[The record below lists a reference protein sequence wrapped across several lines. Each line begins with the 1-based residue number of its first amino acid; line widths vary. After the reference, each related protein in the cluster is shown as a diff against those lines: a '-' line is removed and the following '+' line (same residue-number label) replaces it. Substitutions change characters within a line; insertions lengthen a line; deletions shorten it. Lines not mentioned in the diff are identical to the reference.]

1 MEKPDIEFDG
11 ENISPDKLPQPAGWR
26 LLVGNVRIAKES
38 AGGIILTDSTQD
50 IMKFGRFVAKVLA
63 VGSECYN
70 HEKFQGG
77 VPIKDRTPK
86 RWAKVGD
93 YVIVGQYSGQD
104 IPVFEKDNFVVNL
117 KLLND
122 DEILAVVP
130 EESLSTI
137 VFN

>member
-1 MEKPDIEFDG
+1 MERTDIEFDG
-11 ENISPDKLPQPAGWR
+11 ENIDYNKLPKPSGWR
-26 LLVGNVRIAKES
+26 ILVGSVRVSKKS

-50 IMKFGRFVAKVLA
+50 IQKFGRFVAKVLA

-77 VPIKDRTPK
+77 VSIKERQPE

-93 YVIVGQYSGQD
+93 YVIVGQYAGQS
-104 IPVFEKDNFVVNL
+104 IPVFDENEDVVNL

-122 DEILAVVP
+122 DEILATVK
-130 EESLSTI
+130 EEALSTI